1 MTLFSRAG
9 ESRKGGSEVQKRGP
23 NNNKI
28 REIECPGYS
37 KGPRL
42 PHRLWRHGS
51 SAGEK
56 LVVRFVFIVAF
67 ADEGTLTLVPVRRGR
82 CLHHLTSA
90 KSVAFQYRPQITG
103 VIVLF
108 LFCFVFWAHVSQES
122 HATTCSCLFSGPV
135 SRVPSGRK
143 TRFIPVFCCFFVT
156 SLREFVVKCL
166 IRQSESNY
174 SQYKDFCLVFLLSS
188 NFFFCFFVFHSQNT
202 AENHTTSHRKKEQSI
217 FKNPSFQTLF
227 LTHNHESKKQTSLQ
241 H

>member
-1 MTLFSRAG
+1 MTLFPRAG
-9 ESRKGGSEVQKRGP
+9 ESRKGGSEVQKRSP

-28 REIECPGYS
+28 KEIECPGYS
-37 KGPRL
+37 KSPRL

-56 LVVRFVFIVAF
+56 VVVRFVFIVAI

-82 CLHHLTSA
+82 CQHHLTSA

-108 LFCFVFWAHVSQES
+108 LFCFCFLAHVSQES

-143 TRFIPVFCCFFVT
+143 TRFIPVFLLLFFRHIFYIVCGQVFN
-156 SLREFVVKCL
+156 SP
-166 IRQSESNY
+166 IR
-174 SQYKDFCLVFLLSS
+174 K
-188 NFFFCFFVFHSQNT
+188 
-202 AENHTTSHRKKEQSI
+202 
-217 FKNPSFQTLF
+217 
-227 LTHNHESKKQTSLQ
+227 
-241 H
+241 